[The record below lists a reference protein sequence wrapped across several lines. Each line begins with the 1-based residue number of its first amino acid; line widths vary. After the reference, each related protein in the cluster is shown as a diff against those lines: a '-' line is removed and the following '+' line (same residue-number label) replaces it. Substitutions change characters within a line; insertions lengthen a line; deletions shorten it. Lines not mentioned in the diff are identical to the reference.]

1 MRFVDDE
8 NPDDFCKVFDDD
20 DRTPYEFIGY
30 LLMMMRIPMNL

>member
-20 DRTPYEFIGY
+20 DRTPDEFIVDDDDK
-30 LLMMMRIPMNL
+30 